1 MCYNIYNKKC
11 VFDGVKNMGKIKQYM
26 LERKA
31 RKELGEEK
39 YYALREEFLRVFNE
53 VCMGFGGD
61 ASGKA
66 IVREMKAL
74 KDKMWMENL
83 FKILGTAMLVVSIW
97 RSDIY
102 SARDTFVG
110 CATGVI
116 LASVAKFKNM
126 YTNRSYNDAT
136 DELIDYVTTKVNKL
150 DNVSLAEGFEGNQE
164 TLRVVY
170 KDACDDLVY

>member
-1 MCYNIYNKKC
+1 
-11 VFDGVKNMGKIKQYM
+11 M

-53 VCMGFGGD
+53 VCISYGGD
-61 ASGKA
+61 SAGRK
-66 IVREMKAL
+66 IVAEMKAL
-74 KDKMWMENL
+74 KGQMWTENL

-97 RSDIY
+97 RSDMY
-102 SARDTFVG
+102 SARDTFAG
-110 CATGVI
+110 CVTGVV
-116 LASVAKFKNM
+116 LATAAKLKNM
-126 YTNRSYNDAT
+126 YTTRSYNDAK
-136 DELIDYVTTKVNKL
+136 DEFVDYVTAKVNKL
-150 DNVSLAEGFEGNQE
+150 DNVSLAEGFDGNKE